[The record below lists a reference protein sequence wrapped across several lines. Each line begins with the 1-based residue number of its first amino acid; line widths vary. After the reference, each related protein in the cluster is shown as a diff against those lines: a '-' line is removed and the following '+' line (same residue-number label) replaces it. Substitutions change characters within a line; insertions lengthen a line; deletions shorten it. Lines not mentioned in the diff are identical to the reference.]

1 LINDDDAVH
10 NIVGQASEVTMRDGI
25 LSFSNVEKAW
35 IYTTDGKLLRFVKN
49 PSRMSLNAPR
59 GTYIIKMQN
68 GNVLRTRKVN
78 I

>member
-1 LINDDDAVH
+1 
-10 NIVGQASEVTMRDGI
+10 MRDGI

-49 PSRMSLNAPR
+49 PNRLSLNAPR